1 MLKEIWTNEKYVDIK
16 KMRTF
21 IQILALLIAL
31 FSSLFLVKGTLAL
44 STMDLAELSKPKWDY
59 NLDVAKNL
67 CHQRADTVVGFSLL
81 LLSYFLQ
88 LINLLFPMRWQ
99 DFLVSKTGL
108 VIAIIVAILIFFGF
122 YYISNGLYKTYY
134 QQVENILLKSV
145 KN

>member
-1 MLKEIWTNEKYVDIK
+1 
-16 KMRTF
+16 MRTF
-21 IQILALLIAL
+21 IQTLALLITL
-31 FSSLFLVKGTLAL
+31 FSSLFLAKGTLTL

-88 LINLLFPMRWQ
+88 LINLLFPLRWQ
-99 DFLVSKTGL
+99 DFLVSKPGIA
-108 VIAIIVAILIFFGF
+108 IAIIVAILIFFGS
-122 YYISNGLYKTYY
+122 YYISNVLYTTSY
-134 QQVENILLKSV
+134 QQVENILSKNV

>member
-1 MLKEIWTNEKYVDIK
+1 
-16 KMRTF
+16 MRTF
-21 IQILALLIAL
+21 IQTLALLIGL

-67 CHQRADTVVGFSLL
+67 CRQRADIVVGFSLL